1 MEGAMTVHGRREFVL
16 PDSVVRIRATA
27 STDRGTVRAV
37 NEDASLVAGVCFVVA
52 DGMGGHEH
60 GDLASAAA
68 VGTFRELIADDAP
81 ARAESVLDAIA
92 AANRAVVDLAV
103 DRGIAG
109 TCGTTLTGVA
119 LVDVGD
125 VAHWMAFNVGDSRV
139 YQWNGRRLDQL
150 TVDHSDV
157 QERIDRGEL
166 TELAAR
172 TDPRRNIVTR
182 ALGADDD
189 VDPDVWIM
197 PARAR
202 QTFLVCSD
210 GLTRELDDDEI
221 ARIITFHDAQSAR
234 ESPPMSLAARLV
246 GAAVAAGG
254 KDNVTVI
261 VVESELDTDE
271 HDLPVDPT
279 EDTSERGAMSP
290 VLEDTL
296 PRS

>member
-1 MEGAMTVHGRREFVL
+1 MTVQVQREFVL
-16 PDSVVRIRATA
+16 PDSIVRIHATGC
-27 STDRGTVRAV
+27 TDRGVVRAI
-37 NEDASLVAGVCFVVA
+37 NEDSSLVSGSCFVVA

-60 GDLASAAA
+60 GDLASQTA
-68 VGTFRELIADDAP
+68 VATFEHLIADDAP
-81 ARAESVLDAIA
+81 ARAEQVLESIT
-92 AANRAVVDLAV
+92 AANRAVVDLAIQ
-103 DRGIAG
+103 RGMAG
-109 TCGTTLTGVA
+109 TCGTTLTGIA

-166 TELAAR
+166 TEIGAR
-172 TDPRRNIVTR
+172 TDPRRNVVTR

-197 PARAR
+197 PARAQ
-202 QTFLVCSD
+202 QTFLICSD

-221 ARIITFHDAQSAR
+221 ARIMTFHAAQSAR
-234 ESPPMSLAARLV
+234 ESPPMTLAARLV

-261 VVESELDTDE
+261 IVESTLQTES

-279 EDTSERGAMSP
+279 EDTSERGALLP

>member
-1 MEGAMTVHGRREFVL
+1 MTVQVRREFVL
-16 PDSVVRIRATA
+16 PDSVVRLRATG
-27 STDRGTVRAV
+27 STDRGAVRAV
-37 NEDASLVAGVCFVVA
+37 NEDDSLVSGACFVVA

-68 VGTFRELIADDAP
+68 IDAFRTLVADDAP
-81 ARAESVLDAIA
+81 ARAEQVLDAIA
-92 AANRAVVDLAV
+92 AANRAVIDLAI

-119 LVDVGD
+119 LVDVGGL
-125 VAHWMAFNVGDSRV
+125 AHWMAFNVGDSRV
-139 YQWNGRRLDQL
+139 YQWNGRRLEQL
-150 TVDHSDV
+150 TVDHSEV

-172 TDPRRNIVTR
+172 TDPRRNVVTR

-202 QTFLVCSD
+202 QTFVICSD

-221 ARIITFHDAQSAR
+221 ARVITFHAAQAER
-234 ESPPMSLAARLV
+234 ESPPMSLSARLV

-261 VVESELDTDE
+261 VVESDLETDDR
-271 HDLPVDPT
+271 DLPIDAT
-279 EDTSERGAMSP
+279 EDTSERGALSP

>member
-1 MEGAMTVHGRREFVL
+1 MTVQVRREFVL
-16 PDSVVRIRATA
+16 PDSTVRIRATG
-27 STDRGTVRAV
+27 STDRGAVRAV
-37 NEDASLVAGVCFVVA
+37 NEDDSLVAGVCFVVA

-68 VGTFRELIADDAP
+68 VGAFRELIADDAP
-81 ARAESVLDAIA
+81 ARAESVLDAIT
-92 AANRAVVDLAV
+92 AANRAVIDLAV
-103 DRGIAG
+103 ERGIEG

-202 QTFLVCSD
+202 QTFIVCSD

-221 ARIITFHDAQSAR
+221 ARIITFHAAQSAR

-279 EDTSERGAMSP
+279 EDTSERGALSP

>member
-1 MEGAMTVHGRREFVL
+1 MSVQIVRELAL
-16 PDSVVRIRATA
+16 PEAVVRVRASA
-27 STDRGTVRAV
+27 STDRGAVRSV
-37 NEDASLVAGVCFVVA
+37 NEDSFLADAPCFVVA
-52 DGMGGHEH
+52 DGMGGHHH
-60 GDLASAAA
+60 GDLASQAA
-68 VGTFRELIADDAP
+68 VAAFAQRFPPDAP
-81 ARAESVLDAIA
+81 ATAERVLEAIE
-92 AANRAVVDLAV
+92 AANRAVIDVAV
-103 DRGIAG
+103 ERGITG

-139 YQWNGRRLDQL
+139 YRWDGRRLDQL

-166 TELAAR
+166 THEEAR
-172 TDPRRNIVTR
+172 VDPRRNIVTK
-182 ALGADDD
+182 ALGAEDDP
-189 VDPDVWIM
+189 DPDVWIM

-202 QTFLVCSD
+202 QTFLICSD

-221 ARIITFHDAQSAR
+221 ARIITFHAAQSAR
-234 ESPPMSLAARLV
+234 ESPPMPLSARLV

-254 KDNVTVI
+254 HDNVTVV
-261 VVESELDTDE
+261 VVESELDVDDRE
-271 HDLPVDPT
+271 LLAADPT
-279 EDTSERGAMSP
+279 DDTSERGALPP

>member
-1 MEGAMTVHGRREFVL
+1 MTVQIARELVL
-16 PDSVVRIRATA
+16 PDSVVRISA
-27 STDRGTVRAV
+27 SACTDRGAVRSV
-37 NEDASLVAGVCFVVA
+37 NEDSYLADGPCFVVA

-60 GDLASAAA
+60 GDLASRAA
-68 VGTFRELIADDAP
+68 VIAFAERFPSDEP
-81 ARAESVLDAIA
+81 ATAERVLDAIDE
-92 AANRAVVDLAV
+92 ANRAVIDLA
-103 DRGIAG
+103 DQRGIAG

-139 YQWNGRRLDQL
+139 YRWDGRRLDQL

-166 TELAAR
+166 TPEQAR
-172 TDPRRNIVTR
+172 DDPRRNIVTK

-221 ARIITFHDAQSAR
+221 ARIITFHAAQSAR
-234 ESPPMSLAARLV
+234 ESPPIALAARLV

-254 KDNVTVI
+254 HDNVTVV
-261 VVESELDTDE
+261 VVESELDVDDRDELAVHPTD
-271 HDLPVDPT
+271 
-279 EDTSERGAMSP
+279 DTSERGALPP

>member
-1 MEGAMTVHGRREFVL
+1 MTVQIVRELAL
-16 PDSVVRIRATA
+16 PESVVRIRASA
-27 STDRGTVRAV
+27 STDRGAVRMI
-37 NEDASLVAGVCFVVA
+37 NEDSFLADGPCFVVA
-52 DGMGGHEH
+52 DGMGGHQH
-60 GDLASAAA
+60 GELASRAA
-68 VGTFRELIADDAP
+68 VDAFAQRFPTDTP
-81 ARAESVLDAIA
+81 ATAERVLKAIE
-92 AANRAVVDLAV
+92 AANRAVIDVAV
-103 DRGIAG
+103 ERGIAG

-139 YQWNGRRLDQL
+139 YRWDGRRLDQL

-166 TELAAR
+166 TAEQAR
-172 TDPRRNIVTR
+172 ADPRRNIVTK

-202 QTFLVCSD
+202 HTFLICSD

-221 ARIITFHDAQSAR
+221 ARIITFHAAQSSR
-234 ESPPMSLAARLV
+234 ESPPMPLAARLV

-254 KDNVTVI
+254 HDNVTVV
-261 VVESELDTDE
+261 VVESELDIDDRDEFATNPTD
-271 HDLPVDPT
+271 
-279 EDTSERGAMSP
+279 DTSERGALAA